1 MSHQPNAPLVR
12 TVRVACGIERAFETF
27 TAGIDLWWPQSHRR
41 FPDSRMVLE
50 AFEGGRFLEVATDG
64 SREALLGNVV
74 RFDPPGRLAYTWYP
88 GALTGPTLVEV
99 RFNSGEGHTFVEIV
113 HSEGESGLG
122 EEWPRRAERFAS
134 AWGEVLP
141 CFAKRIEIEEGT

>member
-1 MSHQPNAPLVR
+1 MNSQPNAPLVR
-12 TVRVACGIERAFETF
+12 TVRVACDIERAFETF

-50 AFEGGRFLEVATDG
+50 QFPGGRFLEVATDG

-99 RFNSGEGHTFVEIV
+99 RFGSEGNHTLVEIV
-113 HSEGESGLG
+113 HSEGESGPG
-122 EEWPRRAERFAS
+122 EEWPRRAERFAQ
-134 AWGEVLP
+134 AWSEVLP
-141 CFAKRIEIEEGT
+141 AFAEGVKKQP